1 MTQERENGKLFM
13 IGIPSAVLDDETK
26 YLLEQIMPGAII
38 LFARNIVSPQQV
50 KKLIDDINTFLG
62 YRPLISID
70 QEGGIVSRLREGFSV
85 SPGSMALTA
94 VNDPACVY
102 EVSRILAREMKTI
115 GINWN
120 LAPVV
125 DINCNPKNPGIGVR
139 SYSDSIDKVIENSKQ
154 FVNAM
159 HEEGVMTCLKH
170 FPGKGRVSVDAHI
183 DLPVLDINEKELME
197 FELRPFRELA
207 CESIMPSH
215 IYIPSIQ
222 TDKEPASLSYEVLTG
237 LARQKLGYNGVLV
250 SDDLSMGGVSNYY
263 SPEQAMIMSLK
274 AGMDVLTFCHDPLVQ
289 VRVYN
294 YLCSI
299 VKKDETVYERVSES
313 FTRIEKF
320 TERANSVSNQ
330 KYCISD
336 IGSDQNL
343 ELIQKITDRSVTGR
357 ISDKS
362 ILPLKSEEVGKVFSV
377 KLTRQVQVE
386 DGPNAGVPMIARQV
400 AKLFEKE
407 ICMVEPEIETSKIKE
422 LLKDIDC
429 SKVNIIFTEN
439 AHLKTGQRKLV
450 EELCNVSPKSL
461 IIALRNPYDCFIKG
475 VRNSLLTYGYELV
488 SQRSLLKVLNG
499 QLKPLGTLS
508 VKEYNSDEV

>member
-1 MTQERENGKLFM
+1 MMQESKNGKLFM

-26 YLLEQIMPGAII
+26 RLLEHIMPGAII
-38 LFARNIVSPQQV
+38 LFARNIVSPQQI
-50 KKLIDDINTFLG
+50 KKLVDDINAFLG
-62 YRPLISID
+62 YKPLISID

-94 VNDPACVY
+94 VNDPDCIY
-102 EVSRILAREMKTI
+102 DVSKILAREMKAI

-183 DLPVLDINEKELME
+183 DLPILDISEKELME

-222 TDKEPASLSYEVLTG
+222 RVKEPASLSYEVLTV
-237 LARQKLGYNGVLV
+237 LARQKLGYKGVLV

-289 VRVYN
+289 IRVYN
-294 YLCSI
+294 YLCSM
-299 VKKDETVYERVSES
+299 VQKDETVYERVSES
-313 FTRIEKF
+313 FTRIEKL
-320 TERANSVSNQ
+320 TEKANDFPNQ
-330 KYCISD
+330 EYSISD
-336 IGSDQNL
+336 IGSKKSL
-343 ELIQKITDRSVTGR
+343 ELIQKITDRSVTSR
-357 ISDKS
+357 ISDES
-362 ILPLKSEEVGKVFSV
+362 ILPLKSDDVGKVFSV
-377 KLTRQVQVE
+377 RLTRQVQVE
-386 DGPNAGVPMIARQV
+386 DGPNDGIPMVARKIAQLV
-400 AKLFEKE
+400 KKE
-407 ICMVEPEIETSKIKE
+407 ICVIDPEVKIDEIKD
-422 LLKDIDC
+422 LLKDVNC
-429 SKVNIIFTEN
+429 SKVNIFFTEN
-439 AHLKTGQRKLV
+439 AHLKMGQRKLV
-450 EELCNVSPKSL
+450 EELCKISPKSL

-488 SQRSLLKVLNG
+488 SQNSLLKVLKG
-499 QLKPLGTLS
+499 QIKPCGKIS